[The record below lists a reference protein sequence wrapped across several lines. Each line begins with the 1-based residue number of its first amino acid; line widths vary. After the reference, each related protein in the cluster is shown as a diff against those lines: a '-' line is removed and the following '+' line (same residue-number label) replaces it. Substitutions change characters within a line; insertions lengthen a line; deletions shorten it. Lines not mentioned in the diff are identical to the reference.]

1 MRRVV
6 GSGLAARVAG
16 HTRQRPSPAALY
28 AAGTTPPGASSLG
41 RAAFGL
47 STHARTALH
56 SSAAQHGDKV
66 KEIEAQIGADDL
78 MTSSITS
85 EDGKVNL
92 YAYNATGLENLL
104 VSWGQ
109 PKFRAKQLWQWL
121 HVVISPHTARTVVH
135 HAMSLRCP
143 SNSCSMCFCR

>member
-1 MRRVV
+1 MRRV
-6 GSGLAARVAG
+6 GSGLGARVAG
-16 HTRQRPSPAALY
+16 SVRQRSSSVALC
-28 AAGTTPPGASSLG
+28 AAGATPPGASSWG
-41 RAAFGL
+41 RAVFGR

-56 SSAAQHGDKV
+56 SSSAQHSDKV
-66 KEIEAQIGADDL
+66 KEFEAQIGADDL

-92 YAYNATGLENLL
+92 YAYNATGLEHLL

-121 HVVISPHTARTVVH
+121 HVVIPPHTSRKTILH
-135 HAMSLRCP
+135 QAMSLRCR
-143 SNSCSMCFCR
+143 SIAWSMRLC